1 MQSRRSIF
9 YFQILVGFLFV
20 TSLISKGVFSVSTLI
35 LLLIAAI
42 LLIFEIYHNNYLDKI
57 KYKEN
62 KETTI
67 NKEVDKNNKKLINTH
82 SIHSEIKKIQLIPWD
97 VPSQVW
103 DPDNND
109 IKESYDE
116 EELLNAKESLY
127 LSVKSSEGWDLVK
140 VEHIAS
146 ERKKEVWDKKK
157 YYWKRKFIK

>member
-42 LLIFEIYHNNYLDKI
+42 LLIFEIYLNNYYDKI

-116 EELLNAKESLY
+116 DELLNAKESLY
-127 LSVKSSEGWDLVK
+127 LSVKSNEGWDLVK

>member
-42 LLIFEIYHNNYLDKI
+42 LFIFEIYLNNYYDKI

-116 EELLNAKESLY
+116 DELLNAKESLY
-127 LSVKSSEGWDLVK
+127 LSVKSNEGWDLVK